1 MSAESIGR
9 GTFVR
14 LDATGETGRIG
25 NRGSRGWWFG
35 GDDDSGWYV
44 HASDVTPLEG
54 EELRDAET
62 SFAARRAVAMG

>member
-14 LDATGETGRIG
+14 LDATGEIGRIG

-35 GDDDSGWYV
+35 DADDSGWYV

-54 EELRDAET
+54 AELRAAET
-62 SFAARRAVAMG
+62 AFAARRAVAMG